1 MKGAK
6 EIYQQ
11 KVWESIARPWKE
23 FKVSPLEEVSDF
35 LKDKEGNVLDLCCG
49 TGRNFL
55 KTKGSLYAVD
65 YSSTQIKYAKQYAK
79 NTNIKVNIKRAE
91 ATNLPF
97 SNDFFEYVIFISSLH
112 CMETS
117 KKRKKALQELCR
129 VLKPEGEAIITVWK
143 GPLKDKPKEGYLPWV
158 TDKETYKRYYY
169 LYERKELKNLLE
181 SAGFKILG
189 IEDKETS
196 NSLYSKK
203 ETIAII
209 KKP

>member
-97 SNDFFEYVIFISSLH
+97 SNDFFEYAFFISSLH

-117 KKRKKALQELCR
+117 KKRKKALQELYR
-129 VLKPEGEAIITVWK
+129 VLKPEGEAIVTVWK
-143 GPLKDKPKEGYLPWV
+143 DPKDKPKEGYLPWV
-158 TDKETYKRYYY
+158 TEKETYRRYYY
-169 LYERKELKNLLE
+169 MYDKKELADLLG
-181 SAGFKILG
+181 SVGFNVLG
-189 IEDKETS
+189 IKYKKTS
-196 NSLYSKK
+196 NSFYSKND
-203 ETIAII
+203 TIALI